1 MATMLEKAIVPVTTN
16 AAAPLLGVYRPAA
29 PLFVSGRGC
38 RVFDDEGGSYL
49 DFASGIGVNAL
60 GYGDAGVRAAVE
72 RALATGLIHTSN
84 LYRTQ
89 PSADLASLLVSA
101 SFADRVFFCNSGAE
115 ANEAAFKFAR
125 RWARGLGGAAKHEI
139 VALRGAFHGR
149 LFGALA
155 ATDRHS
161 MQEPFEPLMP
171 GVRFIDPEDA
181 ANAAAAITAARTAAI
196 IVEPVQG
203 EGGVRP
209 LSASFLRK
217 LRELANAA
225 DALLIFDEVQCGLG
239 RTGHLFAYEP
249 SGVEPDILT
258 LAKPLAGG
266 LPMGATLVT
275 ERVAAAV
282 QPGDHGTTFGGGP
295 LVATVAC
302 EVVGRL
308 AEPAFLEQ
316 VRLRGVQLAQALSA
330 LSGIDAI
337 VETRGVGLMWG
348 IELDRPAG
356 PVVTAALEAGLL
368 ITAAGERVIR
378 LLPPLVIEPGDIAE
392 ATAILHEVLS

>member
-1 MATMLEKAIVPVTTN
+1 MATMLDSTAVRAATH

-38 RVFDDEGGSYL
+38 HVFDDEGRSYL

-60 GYGDAGVRAAVE
+60 GYGDGGVRAAVE

-89 PSADLASLLVSA
+89 PSADLASLLVSV

-125 RWARGLGGAAKHEI
+125 RWARGTGGAAKHEI

-155 ATDRHS
+155 ATDRRS

-171 GVRFIDPEDA
+171 GVRFIDPDDVVG
-181 ANAAAAITAARTAAI
+181 AAAAITAARTAAI

-209 LSASFLRK
+209 LSATFMRT
-217 LRELANAA
+217 LRELADAA

-275 ERVAAAV
+275 DRVAAAV
-282 QPGDHGTTFGGGP
+282 QPGDHGTTFGGGA
-295 LVATVAC
+295 LVAAVAC
-302 EVVGRL
+302 EVVRRI
-308 AEPAFLEQ
+308 ADPVFLTQ
-316 VRLRGVQLAQALSA
+316 VRQRGVQLSQALSA
-330 LSGIDAI
+330 LGGLDAV

-356 PVVTAALEAGLL
+356 PVVSAALDAGLL

-378 LLPPLVIEPGDIAE
+378 LLPPLVIDTGEIAE
-392 ATAILHEVLS
+392 ATAILHEVLT